1 MSSDGTESSTRGT
14 GDPHV
19 EERIHRLQRDLRLLR
34 RYAAAV
40 TLLLVLLPIA
50 AFQQSSRRR
59 FMELD
64 VERVNIIEKNGRLR
78 LAIANPD
85 RMPPITFKGKEYPG
99 LRGGS
104 APGMAGMLYFNE
116 EGTEAGGFGWRGRK
130 TANGHSAAG
139 LVTFDQYNQGEALA
153 LWYTD
158 ESGHRQAGL
167 VVYDQPEGSAQAGF
181 DSMMVFRQIADSA
194 ERARRQQRYRDAL
207 RAQGIMSYRTRLFAG
222 KERSKASVLRLDDP
236 HGRPRLRLSV
246 DSLGA
251 AKIEFLDEKGTVI
264 HAIPGGAQ

>member
-1 MSSDGTESSTRGT
+1 
-14 GDPHV
+14 V
-19 EERIHRLQRDLRLLR
+19 EERIKRLQRDLRWIKG
-34 RYAAAV
+34 YAIGV
-40 TLLLVLLPIA
+40 TLLLAALPIA
-50 AFQQSSRRR
+50 AFQQGRRTR
-59 FMELD
+59 FTELD

-130 TANGHSAAG
+130 TPTGHSAAG

-158 ESGHRQAGL
+158 ETGRRQAGL

-194 ERARRQQRYRDAL
+194 ERARRQQRFRDGL
-207 RAQGIMSYRTRLFAG
+207 RAQGIMSYRTRVFAG
-222 KERSKASVLRLDDP
+222 KDRSKASIVRLDDP

-251 AKIEFLDEKGTVI
+251 ARIEFLDEKGTVT
-264 HAIPGGAQ
+264 HAVPGGAQ

>member
-1 MSSDGTESSTRGT
+1 M
-14 GDPHV
+14 
-19 EERIHRLQRDLRLLR
+19 EERIRRLQRDLRLIR
-34 RYAAAV
+34 RYTV
-40 TLLLVLLPIA
+40 GVSLLLVMLPIA
-50 AFQQSSRRR
+50 AFQQAQRTR
-59 FMELD
+59 FTELD
-64 VERVNIIEKNGRLR
+64 VERVNVIEKDGRLR

-130 TANGHSAAG
+130 TATGHSAAG

-158 ESGHRQAGL
+158 ESGRRQAGL
-167 VVYDQPEGSAQAGF
+167 VVYDQPEGSAQASF
-181 DSMMVFRQIADSA
+181 DSMMVFRQVADSA
-194 ERARRQQRYRDAL
+194 ERARRQQRFRDAQ
-207 RAQGIMSYRTRLFAG
+207 RAQGIMSYRTRVFAG
-222 KERSKASVLRLDDP
+222 KDRSKASVVRLDDP

-251 AKIEFLDEKGTVI
+251 ARIEFLDERGTVT
-264 HAIPGGAQ
+264 HAVPGGAP